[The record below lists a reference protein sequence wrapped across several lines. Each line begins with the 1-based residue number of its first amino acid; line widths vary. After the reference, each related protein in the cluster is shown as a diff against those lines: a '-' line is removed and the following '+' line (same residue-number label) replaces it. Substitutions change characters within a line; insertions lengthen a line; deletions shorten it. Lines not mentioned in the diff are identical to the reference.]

1 MLMLMVAAAAAA
13 VEQPS
18 DGEFP
23 SRHAGCRLT
32 CHSLICINV
41 TENLFSLYVS
51 YDH

>member
-32 CHSLICINV
+32 CHSPICINV